1 MNLNPSDHLSPQDIL
16 AKLKEIQG
24 FFLKTAKTVN
34 ISSPPSPVEPSEIN
48 SSRISQLHQRQNPQS
63 QPPDIEMTYRGEFN
77 NPSFFYKF
85 SESFNLMES
94 FIKAQSANDLVIAFR
109 NLEKNVNAN
118 FQKERSAEMLKHLN
132 SDEGRIFLKHKIDQI
147 INATTN
153 QILRHL
159 NSSNFE
165 KKGIRADDDLTES
178 ESNIATLNEAEAQ
191 PAEINQ
197 RDDAIDEKL
206 SPVIKLFDVF
216 IAAGLKHFARDLLLG
231 MDEKFSE
238 KLKYNPLARTTNERP
253 FMIIDTAQDPKKS
266 GIETD
271 KLLIDYS
278 NWDSDGDQVI
288 NVPETL
294 KYFTNNYIRTKKIN
308 PKPVDQA
315 IQPYLN
321 KVIREFDD
329 QLVDSDTATHFYLKA
344 VQKGYAEEANDFL
357 TRAIRNRFS
366 DVYFQG
372 NAERGEFD
380 EFTDLLKWA
389 VDKKFF
395 PEKNLKK
402 ILISLITETN
412 KLKDDP
418 RKLSELSMK
427 YKLLESLFD
436 KLKDHYNTVPDLIIA
451 DEIVKKSNNQQN
463 NLKRSL
469 TTTTLERDRN
479 LLERSLEVD
488 PSKALNYEELQPCEK
503 ESSKKSFAEMTVPEF
518 LKTLGASSIP
528 EATPVT
534 SQALP
539 ASAPSHK
546 TVEPNK
552 EDVLKVLKQI
562 YIDYMLDEDNWD
574 DVVDDP
580 PDYDDSDAESA
591 VEDPR
596 SDYIDLLEEI
606 PSLLEKINGALSS
619 SLDIEKISR
628 LGIDL
633 ARITIKDLDIKCI
646 LQVAN
651 ESLAEFKETYSDVR
665 YFDRNDD
672 TSFNR
677 FNNILLQKLIT
688 IYEQEGLNSLRF
700 TLQFVAPG
708 DDLKDQELRDIGDA
722 LRLPEIFVNRE
733 TKFYRKAPNKELD
746 GSFKVITDERLRNQT
761 IGELISLFHEQKH
774 SGEIRELTPESKTL
788 LNEMIND
795 LYFDDSSPAAP
806 DRIAFIYFSLLESN
820 LKKEANI
827 ILYNSIAEAL
837 REYSGSHN
845 ERLVS
850 LRPVLKY
857 AKENGYLENFKNG
870 EQDINFNKFDQLLQ
884 YSLDQNN
891 EAAQN
896 YFQQDCLDKIANP
909 KISHQEILRSLEL
922 LYSNQ
927 GLNNN
932 ELKNRYQEALLKRLL
947 PDKKLMSSP
956 IYLENNLPDLMRLA
970 VRGKELELLSKGN
983 FKTFKNYFQAEDLVR
998 LTPTELVKDFFK
1010 SSSNLREALESSIEN
1025 SFKAIQIQLNLRSQL
1040 ADDPSWIKI
1049 LNSNTYL
1056 INNLESLIHKAFT
1069 LENQDLTD
1077 SLTVKL
1083 REEIPS
1089 LEINPDNAAAHLS
1102 LLNCIF
1108 YGIHDFKN
1116 SDNNK
1121 NLRDKYS
1128 NYLDLPLRLKE
1139 SLDNPVDLR
1148 IMLIAKMEEALQS
1161 FEKFLNQNKTL
1172 KRDDFPQSDKSKLIL
1187 RTIGLPSYS

>member
-1 MNLNPSDHLSPQDIL
+1 
-16 AKLKEIQG
+16 
-24 FFLKTAKTVN
+24 
-34 ISSPPSPVEPSEIN
+34 
-48 SSRISQLHQRQNPQS
+48 
-63 QPPDIEMTYRGEFN
+63 
-77 NPSFFYKF
+77 
-85 SESFNLMES
+85 MES
-94 FIKAQSANDLVIAFR
+94 FIKAQSANDLVIALSNLNK
-109 NLEKNVNAN
+109 NLEAD

-153 QILRHL
+153 QILRYL
-159 NSSNFE
+159 NSSNSE

-178 ESNIATLNEAEAQ
+178 EANIATLNESEAQ
-191 PAEINQ
+191 PAETNQ
-197 RDDAIDEKL
+197 RYDANNSDEKL
-206 SPVIKLFDVF
+206 SFVIKLFDAF
-216 IAAGLKHFARDLLLG
+216 IAAGLKHSARDLLLG

-238 KLKYNPLARTTNERP
+238 KLKYNPLAQITSERP
-253 FMIIDTAQDPKKS
+253 FMIIDTAQDPQKS

-278 NWDSDGDQVI
+278 SWDSYGDQVI

-294 KYFTNNYIRTKKIN
+294 ESFTENYIVQKKIN
-308 PKPVDQA
+308 LEPVDKE

-321 KVIREFDD
+321 NVIREFDD
-329 QLVDSDTATHFYLKA
+329 QQVDSDSATHFYLKA
-344 VQKGYAEEANDFL
+344 VQKGYVEEANDFL
-357 TRAIRNRFS
+357 TRAIQNRFS
-366 DVYFQG
+366 DVYLQG
-372 NAERGEFD
+372 NAEQGEFE

-395 PEKNLKK
+395 PEKNLKE

-418 RKLSELSMK
+418 EKLSAK
-427 YKLLESLFD
+427 YKSLESLFD
-436 KLKDHYNTVPDLIIA
+436 KLKGLYNGNNTVGDFLGDVTIDSAYEIA
-451 DEIVKKSNNQQN
+451 KRFNNQLKG
-463 NLKRSL
+463 LKRSL
-469 TTTTLERDRN
+469 TTTLERDRKLLENSLELDPSQTLNYKN
-479 LLERSLEVD
+479 LLEV
-488 PSKALNYEELQPCEK
+488 EK
-503 ESSKKSFAEMTVPEF
+503 ESSEKGLVERLSGMTVPEF
-518 LKTLGASSIP
+518 LKTLGASSTP
-528 EATPVT
+528 EAAPEITQASSSSKLN
-534 SQALP
+534 SQNKTE
-539 ASAPSHK
+539 PS
-546 TVEPNK
+546 K

-562 YIDYMLDEDNWD
+562 YIDYTLDENNWD
-574 DVVDDP
+574 DVDDP
-580 PDYDDSDAESA
+580 LDYNDYDDSDAESA
-591 VEDPR
+591 LEDPR

-619 SLDIEKISR
+619 SLDIKEINK

-633 ARITIKDLDIKCI
+633 ARITRKDLDIKCI

-651 ESLAEFKETYSDVR
+651 ESLAEFKETHSGVR
-665 YFDRNDD
+665 YFDPNDD
-672 TSFNR
+672 TSFDR
-677 FNNILLQKLIT
+677 FNNTLLQKLIT

-700 TLQFVAPG
+700 TLENQFVALG
-708 DDLKDQELRDIGDA
+708 DDLKDQDSDDIVDA
-722 LRLPEIFVNRE
+722 LRLLEIFVNRE
-733 TKFYRKAPNKELD
+733 TEFYKKAPNKELD
-746 GSFKVITDERLRNQT
+746 GSFKFITDERVRNQT
-761 IGELISLFHEQKH
+761 IGELISLFNEKKH

-788 LNEMIND
+788 LNEMINN
-795 LYFDDSSPAAP
+795 LYFDDSSPTAA

-827 ILYNSIAEAL
+827 ILYNSIADAF
-837 REYSGSHN
+837 RKYSDSHN
-845 ERLVS
+845 ETLVS

-891 EAAQN
+891 ELAQK

-927 GLNNN
+927 GLNND
-932 ELKNRYQEALLKRLL
+932 ELKSRYQEALLKRLL

-970 VRGKELELLSKGN
+970 VRGKKLELLSEEN
-983 FKTFKNYFQAEDLVR
+983 FKTFKNHFQAEDLVR
-998 LTPTELVKDFFK
+998 LTPAELVKDFFK
-1010 SSSNLREALESSIEN
+1010 NSLELINALGSGIEN

-1049 LNSNTYL
+1049 LNSNTHL

-1077 SLTVKL
+1077 RLTVKL

-1116 SDNNK
+1116 SANNK

-1128 NYLDLPLRLKE
+1128 NYLDSPLELKE
-1139 SLDNPVDLR
+1139 NPDEPVDLS
-1148 IMLIAKMEEALQS
+1148 IMLIAKMGEALQS
-1161 FEKFLNQNKTL
+1161 FEKLLKQNRTL
-1172 KRDDFPQSDKSKLIL
+1172 KRDDFPQSSESKGIL
-1187 RTIGLPSYS
+1187 KAIGLPLYS